1 MKFMKR
7 TYSSELFLAMDT
19 PLKRKII
26 RKYGYITDNYFRDCF
41 LSALGFITLVLF
53 GFMLGFILGIDHGAT
68 ITILFQTIFVYVNIK
83 IWLFI
88 DKWFKQLSFSIWMDD
103 FDKLSGDEK
112 VQLARKLNLNINHV
126 PITVRRVRKKL
137 YGNQNTKN
145 FTRKRPPL
153 R

>member
-1 MKFMKR
+1 MPYRREQKKN
-7 TYSSELFLAMDT
+7 TC
-19 PLKRKII
+19 LKHNVI
-26 RKYGYITDNYFRDCF
+26 RKHVYITDNYFRDCF
-41 LSALGFITLVLF
+41 LSTLGFITLVLF

-126 PITVRRVRKKL
+126 PITVSRVRKKL

-145 FTRKRPPL
+145 FTRKRPPI